1 MDLIEFSAAA
11 SPDLLMTSSA
21 CRSFPVSHPT
31 HSPDRT
37 TRITFTPAAAAH
49 SNAINLAVLWGEFAI
64 KDKSAAQ
71 LVEE

>member
-37 TRITFTPAAAAH
+37 TWITFTPAAAH
-49 SNAINLAVLWGEFAI
+49 SNAINLAVLLGEFAI
-64 KDKSAAQ
+64 KEKSAAQ

>member
-37 TRITFTPAAAAH
+37 TRITFTPAAAH
-49 SNAINLAVLWGEFAI
+49 SNAINLAVLLGEFAI

>member
-37 TRITFTPAAAAH
+37 TGITFTPATAH
-49 SNAINLAVLWGEFAI
+49 SNAIYLAVLLGEFAI
-64 KDKSAAQ
+64 KD
-71 LVEE
+71 